1 VRQVGKYRLLEPIAS
16 GGMAEVFRAE
26 VPGAAGFVKEVA
38 LKLIR
43 GDHGASSEFVQMFI
57 QEARLA
63 SRLAHANVVQ
73 VFDFDQVDGRYYI
86 VMEFV
91 HGHTLRRVVDRCRE
105 AGLRFGLARSVNVGA
120 EVAKALAYAHR
131 PQQEGGAAGIVHRD
145 VSPQNVLVSFEGEVK
160 LTDFGIA
167 RALGASGLTDPGT
180 VKGKLAYM
188 APEQARG
195 ERVDARAD
203 VFSLGVVLW
212 ELCAGRRLFSRD
224 SDAATLAA
232 VLGQEPISP
241 PSGWN
246 EQVPPELDAAILGA
260 LERDTARR
268 TRSAQDLATA
278 LGGVL
283 LRLARSPEDYDL
295 RVLMRRL
302 WPDAP
307 GRPAPP
313 TGEPTAV
320 RPARLDTTPD
330 SPAPLAADDPD
341 ASTRTALAGEGRA
354 RRSAPLALA
363 AALAAAIASGAWLL
377 LRPAPRHDGAPAPP
391 AAPSTPPPASLAVP
405 PVAGA
410 TSTEASPPA
419 PVPGATP
426 PRAEPEV
433 APAQPQRPDPAK
445 QAGEGRLFVNATP
458 WATVYLDGQ
467 RIGDTPIERRVP
479 AGAHR
484 VRLVYKQWA
493 EEQVVEVPRGGR
505 KRVNVTLGP

>member
-1 VRQVGKYRLLEPIAS
+1 VRQIGKYRLLEPIAS

-26 VPGAAGFVKEVA
+26 VPGAAGFVKELA

-43 GDHGASSEFVQMFI
+43 GDHGATSDFVRMFI

-63 SRLAHANVVQ
+63 SRLTHANIVH

-86 VMEFV
+86 AMEFV
-91 HGHTLRRVVDRCRE
+91 HGHTLRRVADRCRE
-105 AGLRFGLARSVNVGA
+105 AGLRFGLARSVHVGV

-131 PQQEGGAAGIVHRD
+131 PPEEGGAAGIVHRD

-203 VFSLGVVLW
+203 IFSLGVVLW

-232 VLGQEPISP
+232 VLGQDPISP

-246 EQVPPELDAAILGA
+246 EEVPPDLDAAVLGA
-260 LERDTARR
+260 LERDPERR
-268 TRSAQDLATA
+268 TFSAQELANA

-307 GRPAPP
+307 GRLASPPA
-313 TGEPTAV
+313 EPTAI
-320 RPARLDTTPD
+320 RPARPEPTREDLA
-330 SPAPLAADDPD
+330 PAAASDPD
-341 ASTRTALAGEGRA
+341 ASTRTAPPEA
-354 RRSAPLALA
+354 RRPRRRALLAVVAALAVALA
-363 AALAAAIASGAWLL
+363 ASAWLA
-377 LRPAPRHDGAPAPP
+377 LRSSPRPGGDPGAASSTSAEVATPAPTRAPAPAPAPP
-391 AAPSTPPPASLAVP
+391 AAPPRVEP
-405 PVAGA
+405 
-410 TSTEASPPA
+410 
-419 PVPGATP
+419 ATP
-426 PRAEPEV
+426 AAEPSPKE
-433 APAQPQRPDPAK
+433 PAK
-445 QAGEGRLFVNATP
+445 HAGEGRLFVNATP

-479 AGAHR
+479 AGTHR

>member
-1 VRQVGKYRLLEPIAS
+1 VRQIGKYRLLEPIAS

-26 VPGAAGFVKEVA
+26 VPGAAGFVKQVA

-43 GDHGASSEFVQMFI
+43 GDHDASSQFVRMFI

-63 SRLAHANVVQ
+63 SRLAHANIVH
-73 VFDFDQVDGRYYI
+73 VFDFDQFEGRYYI
-86 VMEFV
+86 AMEFV
-91 HGHTLRRVVDRCRE
+91 HGHTLRQVVDRCRE
-105 AGLRFGLARSVNVGA
+105 AGLRFGLARSVHVGA
-120 EVAKALAYAHR
+120 EIARALAYAHR
-131 PQQEGGAAGIVHRD
+131 LPDEGGAVGIVHRD

-188 APEQARG
+188 APEQGRG

-232 VLGQEPISP
+232 LLGQDPISP
-241 PSGWN
+241 PSEWN
-246 EQVPPELDAAILGA
+246 EDVPPELDAAILA
-260 LERDTARR
+260 AVERDPARR
-268 TRSAQDLATA
+268 TRSAEDLATA

-302 WPDAP
+302 WPDGASRLASP
-307 GRPAPP
+307 PA
-313 TGEPTAV
+313 EPTAV
-320 RPARLDTTPD
+320 RPAGADPVLEALA
-330 SPAPLAADDPD
+330 PAPPADPD
-341 ASTRTALAGEGRA
+341 ASTYTAPAGPRRPRRPVLLA
-354 RRSAPLALA
+354 SAAVLA
-363 AALAAAIASGAWLL
+363 AALAAGAWLL
-377 LRPAPRHDGAPAPP
+377 RRPSPQAGGAPAAASTPAQVATSAPTPGPTPVEAPPRP
-391 AAPSTPPPASLAVP
+391 AAPPQVEPA
-405 PVAGA
+405 
-410 TSTEASPPA
+410 
-419 PVPGATP
+419 
-426 PRAEPEV
+426 
-433 APAQPQRPDPAK
+433 APATQPARRDAARQV
-445 QAGEGRLFVNATP
+445 GEGRLFVNATP
-458 WATVYLDGQ
+458 WATVYVDGQ

-479 AGAHR
+479 AGTHR

-493 EEQVVEVPRGGR
+493 EEQVVDVPRGGR